1 MSATVS
7 AACHVH
13 SDWSYD
19 GKWSLER
26 LAAEFRRRGYRVLL
40 MTEHDRGFTP
50 ARWSDYR
57 QACRQASSPDLLV
70 VPGIEYSE
78 ATNTVHI
85 LTWGDLPFLGENA
98 PTRTTLEAVRQ
109 HGGVAVMAHPSRR
122 NAWQCY
128 DPAWASLLLG
138 IEIWNRKT
146 DGWRP
151 SAKARQLIASAGVVA
166 FAGMDFHDQ
175 KQMFP
180 LGMTLELDGAPTEA
194 SVLACLQSRRCQP
207 TVRGL
212 PLNRA
217 TVNATLA
224 ALSPFELARRAGRWT
239 YRKVRGPR
247 QTVAPKPNGA

>member
-1 MSATVS
+1 MSADVS
-7 AACHVH
+7 AACHIH

-19 GKWSLER
+19 GKWSLPR
-26 LAAEFRRRGYRVLL
+26 LAAEFSRRGYRVLL

-50 ARWSDYR
+50 AKWADYR
-57 QACRQASSPDLLV
+57 EACRQASSPDILV

-98 PTRTTLEAVRQ
+98 PTMNILEAVRHHQ
-109 HGGVAVMAHPSRR
+109 GVAVMAHPARR
-122 NAWQCY
+122 NAWERY

-151 SAKARQLIASAGVVA
+151 SAKARPLIASAGVVA
-166 FAGMDFHDQ
+166 FAGMDFHDH

-180 LGMTLELDGAPTEA
+180 LSMALALNGEIGEEP
-194 SVLACLQSRRCQP
+194 VFACLRTRRCQAYAFG
-207 TVRGL
+207 R
-212 PLNRA
+212 PLSQPAQR
-217 TVNATLA
+217 LA
-224 ALSPFELARRAGRWT
+224 GSILVPLEFARRSLAFASKRIARLGIRS
-239 YRKVRGPR
+239 K
-247 QTVAPKPNGA
+247 